1 MKSDSLP
8 NFPSLTPDD
17 RVWRL
22 DWFGECAYPGTVR
35 RYAQP
40 SIKVVLSPLR
50 CDPAD
55 HTALLLPDCTDFQ
68 HQHSAWAP
76 IAALPMLAIGDLWQA
91 GRQIASPDYRVEAFK
106 GLAINP
112 ESTAFVKAGLALEE
126 HFLLPLSHH
135 PWHRHH
141 TQSYCVAVS
150 LGDQRRLLVPCVEII
165 RFYFGSSSNFL
176 QRLFTAPLSQE
187 SFWTHKHFNPATRH
201 LHLALANHL
210 SGLSAPD
217 IGRIAESK
225 FAWRAAA
232 GIYAS
237 CQKATATG
245 HPAYPYTGF
254 PFEGITD
261 LVASGLW
268 LPFGDQENA
277 TFLAYRLRSCSHPFP
292 FFSLSYEAGDR
303 KARYGTAENSGAG
316 GKTFSR
322 SSPRGQK
329 SEAAETDPGAN
340 RAQRMGVLT
349 VQHRFPD
356 LHRKQ
361 IWREKIEAMPQAD
374 VYLRH
379 TNGSLE
385 QVAFGESEGHSATSA
400 IDGVQSTYG
409 DTEPTDATLPWF
421 VRAGLKQIAAN
432 PAYASANRIIK
443 VVAPIGITRPVFSL
457 PVVIDQDGVIDTTLL
472 FTRADGS
479 TRQRRGCFV
488 EVTDSDQKQ
497 CYLAVLEGS
506 MQKASPTIY
515 PAGKAELPSILRLFG
530 YHAPRGNDDTVCDNH

>member
-50 CDPAD
+50 CDPTD
-55 HTALLLPDCTDFQ
+55 HAALLLPDCTDFQ

-76 IAALPMLAIGDLWQA
+76 ISALPMLAIGDLWQA
-91 GRQIASPDYRVEAFK
+91 GRQIASPDYQVEVFK
-106 GLAINP
+106 GLAISP

-141 TQSYCVAVS
+141 TQSYCVAIA

-201 LHLALANHL
+201 LHLVLANRL

-254 PFEGITD
+254 PFEGTTN

-268 LPFGDQENA
+268 LPFGEQENA

-292 FFSLSYEAGDR
+292 FLSLSYEASDR
-303 KARYGTAENSGAG
+303 KARYGPAENSGAG
-316 GKTFSR
+316 SKTFSQ
-322 SSPRGQK
+322 SKPRGQK
-329 SEAAETDPGAN
+329 GDVAETDPGAN
-340 RAQRMGVLT
+340 RAQRVGVLT
-349 VQHRFPD
+349 TQHRFPD
-356 LHRKQ
+356 LLRKQ
-361 IWREKIEAMPQAD
+361 IWREKIEAMTHAD

-379 TNGSLE
+379 ADGSLE
-385 QVAFGESEGHSATSA
+385 QVAFGESDGHSTTSA
-400 IDGVQSTYG
+400 IDAAQPAVEETTSK
-409 DTEPTDATLPWF
+409 DVSLPWF
-421 VRAGLKQIAAN
+421 VQMGLKQIAAN
-432 PAYASANRIIK
+432 SASMSANQVTKIF
-443 VVAPIGITRPVFSL
+443 APTGMTHPVFSL
-457 PVVIDQDGVIDTTLL
+457 PVVIDQDGVIDATLL
-472 FTRADGS
+472 FIGVNGG

-488 EVTDSDQKQ
+488 EIVGSIQQPNRLVILERNMYSELPIIYQIGSATVA
-497 CYLAVLEGS
+497 AVLDLLGQS
-506 MQKASPTIY
+506 AST
-515 PAGKAELPSILRLFG
+515 
-530 YHAPRGNDDTVCDNH
+530 N

>member
-1 MKSDSLP
+1 MESDSLP

-50 CDPAD
+50 CDPTD

-91 GRQIASPDYRVEAFK
+91 GRKIASPDYQVEAFK

-187 SFWTHKHFNPATRH
+187 SFWTQKHFNPATRH
-201 LHLALANHL
+201 LHLTLANRL

-254 PFEGITD
+254 PFEGTTD

-268 LPFGDQENA
+268 LSFGDQENA
-277 TFLAYRLRSCSHPFP
+277 TFLAYQLRSCSHPFP
-292 FFSLSYEAGDR
+292 FLSLSYEASDR
-303 KARYGTAENSGAG
+303 KARYGARENSGTG
-316 GKTFSR
+316 DKTFSQGNSR
-322 SSPRGQK
+322 RQK
-329 SEAAETDPGAN
+329 SEVTDTDSGTN

-356 LHRKQ
+356 LLRKH
-361 IWREKIEAMPQAD
+361 IWREKIEAMPKAD
-374 VYLRH
+374 VLLRRAD
-379 TNGSLE
+379 GSLE
-385 QVAFGESEGHSATSA
+385 PVAFGESDGVSGGAGVDVMQDDHNDPETSA
-400 IDGVQSTYG
+400 L
-409 DTEPTDATLPWF
+409 LPRF
-421 VRAGLKQIAAN
+421 VDYGLKIIAAA
-432 PAYASANRIIK
+432 PEYAQPDTVIK
-443 VVAPIGITRPVFSL
+443 VVCPEGKTTPVFSL
-457 PVVIDQDGVIDTTLL
+457 PVVINEDGEIACKLL
-472 FTRADGS
+472 FNSETGRV
-479 TRQRRGCFV
+479 RQRRACFV
-488 EVTDSDQKQ
+488 EVLCTPAHEQRFLLIVEGRTKSEHATIMVIAKPAIEE
-497 CYLAVLEGS
+497 AVE
-506 MQKASPTIY
+506 M
-515 PAGKAELPSILRLFG
+515 
-530 YHAPRGNDDTVCDNH
+530 VV